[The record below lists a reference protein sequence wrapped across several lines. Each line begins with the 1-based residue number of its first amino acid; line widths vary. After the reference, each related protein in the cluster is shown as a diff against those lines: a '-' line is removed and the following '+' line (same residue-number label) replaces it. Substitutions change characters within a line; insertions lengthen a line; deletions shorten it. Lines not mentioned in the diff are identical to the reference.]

1 MLSLQPA
8 KVAQLIKMVAQTKA
22 RKPFVIPYL
31 AIGSLHLPMRGF
43 LCRFL
48 FRELHR
54 SINFNFSENFIK
66 AQIESLKF

>member
-31 AIGSLHLPMRGF
+31 AIGSLHLMIR
-43 LCRFL
+43 RFL
-48 FRELHR
+48 NRLPLREIQR
-54 SINFNFSENFIK
+54 SVNSNLSEILKK
-66 AQIESLKF
+66 AQI